1 MWYGLRQI
9 MPISFYDASVPTFL
23 QTTKAMT
30 RFLEK
35 GRQHFEQ
42 QGKVLSELA
51 EARLHPDMLP
61 LRFQIVSVA
70 QHSIGAL
77 KALEEGRFGVPKA
90 ADEGY
95 PELQERIAETVSE
108 LKQLAPDAV
117 NALEGKELVFEF
129 GEVKL
134 PFVAEDFILSF
145 SLQNFFFHATT
156 AYDILRM
163 QGVPLGKADFMGPI
177 RFKR

>member
-1 MWYGLRQI
+1 MS
-9 MPISFYDASVPTFL
+9 ISLYDASVMTYL

-35 GRQHFEQ
+35 GRAHFEAE
-42 QGKVLSELA
+42 GKDLA
-51 EARLHPDMLP
+51 EVTEARLYEDMLP

-77 KALEEGRFGVPKA
+77 KSLQEGRFLPPRAGQ
-90 ADEGY
+90 ESY
-95 PELQERIAETVSE
+95 QELQDLMARTVTE
-108 LKQLAPDAV
+108 LKALTPEGV
-117 NALEGKELVFEF
+117 NALEGKEMIFEF
-129 GEVKL
+129 GKMEL

-145 SLQNFFFHATT
+145 SLPNFFFHATT

-163 QGVPLGKADFMGPI
+163 LGVPVGKADFMGPI